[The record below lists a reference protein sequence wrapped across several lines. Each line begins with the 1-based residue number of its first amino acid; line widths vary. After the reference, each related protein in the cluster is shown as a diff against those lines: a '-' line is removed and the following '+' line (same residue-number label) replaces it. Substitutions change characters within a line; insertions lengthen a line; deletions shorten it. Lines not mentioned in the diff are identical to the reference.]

1 MTTHISSAS
10 SGCSTNSSRRGHSRR
25 GHWTPLGVIAMI
37 FGFMIKWWLGL
48 LVIAYIIWGGPVDD
62 LVDDLAS
69 KIKGLMK
76 PAAMTGSTGNAAFD
90 DYRAETLR
98 RLEEERR
105 EFEEYLSR
113 LRQARDREEFEK
125 FMAERHKKKRPAK

>member
-1 MTTHISSAS
+1 MTTRISSA
-10 SGCSTNSSRRGHSRR
+10 TNGVPSRVRKR
-25 GHWTPLGVIAMI
+25 GHWTPLGVIAVI

-48 LVIAYIIWGGPVDD
+48 LVVAYIIWGGPVDD
-62 LVDDLAS
+62 LVDDMVNRL
-69 KIKGLMK
+69 KGIFK

-90 DYRAETLR
+90 EYRAETLR

-125 FMAERHKKKRPAK
+125 FMAERNRKKSGAK